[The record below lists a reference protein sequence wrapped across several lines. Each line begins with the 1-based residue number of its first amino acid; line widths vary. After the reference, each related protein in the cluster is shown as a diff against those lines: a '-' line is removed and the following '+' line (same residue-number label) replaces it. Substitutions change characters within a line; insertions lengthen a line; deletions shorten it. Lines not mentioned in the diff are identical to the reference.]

1 MTSRRLGSSGLT
13 IPPLVFGGNVFG
25 WTVDEKQSFNLLDS
39 LLEKGLTTIDTAD
52 CYSVWVE
59 GNQGGESETI
69 IGRWLAARP
78 AAREKI
84 TLFTKVGADL
94 GVPGQKGLSERW
106 ITEAVEGSLRRLQT
120 DYIDLYFSH
129 WPDSDTPYEET
140 LGAYQ
145 KLLASGKIR
154 AIGASNLDAK
164 QLAQSLAVSKQHQL
178 PAYQVL
184 QPEYNLYDRSSFEG
198 ELQTLVQKEDIGVV
212 TYYSLASG
220 FLSGKYRGAEDLKK
234 SQRGQGLAKY
244 FDARGEAV
252 LKALDEVAQAQNSQP
267 AQVALAWLMAQPGVT
282 APIASGTREE
292 HLQGFVEAV
301 NLRLNDEQLKNLT
314 DAGRS
319 V

>member
-301 NLRLNDEQLKNLT
+301 NLRLSDEQLKSLT

-319 V
+319 A